1 MIAHT
6 IAGDDGRATISWC
19 DSAALADGQVCEY
32 RRYKAASWPRAL
44 YVMALVTEGGGEFE
58 TVCEASW
65 AVMRACQSGEFP
77 EVERYQM
84 TPEDRAAYDALVEAD
99 MHPPPTSSGPYLL
112 RDIDDELEG
121 ERPLISRKERAERV
135 ALGLGFRQ

>member
-6 IAGDDGRATISWC
+6 RTDATVTWGEGEDLRSYTATGR
-19 DSAALADGQVCEY
+19 
-32 RRYKAASWPRAL
+32 PRAA

-58 TVCEASW
+58 TMCEASW

-77 EVERYQM
+77 EAERYQM
-84 TPEDRAAYDALVEAD
+84 TTEDRAAYDALVEAD
-99 MHPPPTSSGPYLL
+99 MHPPPPSSGPYLL

-121 ERPLISRKERAERV
+121 ERPFISSKERAELIL
-135 ALGLGFRQ
+135 LGAGVRQ

>member
-1 MIAHT
+1 MICHT

-44 YVMALVTEGGGEFE
+44 YVMALVTEGGGEFQ
-58 TVCEASW
+58 TMCEASW

-77 EVERYQM
+77 EAERYQM
-84 TPEDRAAYDALVEAD
+84 TTEDRAAYDALVEAD
-99 MHPPPTSSGPYLL
+99 MNPPPPSNGPYHM
-112 RDIDDELEG
+112 RDIDDELEDD
-121 ERPLISRKERAERV
+121 RPRPSRKERAERV

>member
-1 MIAHT
+1 MICHT
-6 IAGDDGRATISWC
+6 RTDATVTWGEGEDLRSYTATGR
-19 DSAALADGQVCEY
+19 
-32 RRYKAASWPRAL
+32 PRAA
-44 YVMALVTEGGGEFE
+44 YVMALVTEGGVEFE
-58 TVCEASW
+58 TPCEASW

-84 TPEDRAAYDALVEAD
+84 TPEDRTAYDALVRED
-99 MHPPPTSSGPYLL
+99 MNPLPTSSGPYLL

-121 ERPLISRKERAERV
+121 DRPLISRKERAERV